1 MKRTMNTATIQA
13 AAAPDAGLQGQR
25 VLVFRTLTL
34 VAMVLLAAAYI
45 SPIWWVSL
53 KAPNYPPETFPDG
66 VRIHFHVDGVKN
78 GCQLRT
84 NKEVVEDEPLDCV
97 HEMNT
102 INHYIGMEPIDSGAK
117 LELLLAPYAFALVG
131 LMLAAFLVYR
141 GPFWWLLPLGAIAV
155 PVGFVIDYSFW
166 LWWFGHNL
174 HPWGAF
180 TVKPFMPT
188 VFGEGK
194 VAQFSTFSYPHYGF
208 LLMVGGGLAAA
219 LALLIRR
226 KQLAEDPQSQGRTAS

>member
-1 MKRTMNTATIQA
+1 MTDTPLHAS
-13 AAAPDAGLQGQR
+13 AAPDAGTQSRR
-25 VLVFRTLTL
+25 VLVFRALTL
-34 VAMVLLAAAYI
+34 AALVLLAAAYF

-66 VRIHFHVDGVKN
+66 VRIHFFMNGVQN
-78 GCQLRT
+78 GCELR
-84 NKEVVEDEPLDCV
+84 KSQEVVEDEPLDCV

-102 INHYIGMEPIDSGAK
+102 INHYIGMEPIEVGAK
-117 LELLLAPYAFALVG
+117 YELMLAPYIFMGLG
-131 LMLAAFLVYR
+131 LMLVAFLFYR
-141 GPFWWLLPLGAIAV
+141 GPFWWLLPVGSIGV
-155 PVGFVIDYSFW
+155 PVGFIADYSFW

-208 LLMVGGGLAAA
+208 ALLLACSA
-219 LALLIRR
+219 LLVLAVLIRR
-226 KQLAEDPQSQGRTAS
+226 KQLQEEGSR

>member
-1 MKRTMNTATIQA
+1 MSTTTYQA
-13 AAAPDAGLQGQR
+13 AAAASDTGLQSRR
-25 VLVFRTLTL
+25 VLVFRALTL
-34 VAMVLLAAAYI
+34 VAMALLVAAYV
-45 SPIWWVSL
+45 SPVWWVSL

-84 NKEVVEDEPLDCV
+84 NKEVVEEEPLDCV

-102 INHYIGMEPIDSGAK
+102 INHYIGMEPIEKGARF
-117 LELLLAPYAFALVG
+117 ELAAAPYAFGLVG
-131 LMLAAFLVYR
+131 VMLLAFLVYR
-141 GPFWWLLPLGAIAV
+141 GPFWWVLPIGGIVV
-155 PVGFVIDYSFW
+155 PAAFVADYSFW
-166 LWWFGHNL
+166 LWWFGHHL
-174 HPWGAF
+174 SPWGAF

-208 LLMVGGGLAAA
+208 LLMLGAAAA
-219 LALLIRR
+219 LILATLIRR
-226 KQLAEDPQSQGRTAS
+226 KQLSEEAGRR